1 MVDPKLRQCFIER
14 LEIDVTVKFHGII
27 GVVTY
32 FHFMPILENVLN
44 FCGEMIKRESHIME

>member
-14 LEIDVTVKFHGII
+14 LEIDVTVKFHGI

-44 FCGEMIKRESHIME
+44 FCGEIIKRESHIME